1 MIECI
6 SPAVESGLFLYLSF
20 AKKMQWM
27 MVCKF
32 LRNLA
37 CFSSLSQ
44 TLVSAMRIKLANLL
58 EDERSCEIRLVDPT
72 EAVPDQP
79 AFSQPFTR
87 CMTSQAE
94 IS

>member
-1 MIECI
+1 
-6 SPAVESGLFLYLSF
+6 
-20 AKKMQWM
+20 

-37 CFSSLSQ
+37 CFSSFSW
-44 TLVSAMRIKLANLL
+44 TLVSAMRIKLANL
-58 EDERSCEIRLVDPT
+58 EDERSCEIKLGDPA
-72 EAVPDQP
+72 EAIPDQP
-79 AFSQPFTR
+79 DFSQPFTR